1 MENDQEAPE
10 GRDYEAEA
18 RQQGWKPV
26 DEFDGDPAK
35 HKSAEQF
42 VKDGEEKLPLVLAR
56 NKHLNDALDAER
68 RRIKRLEKD
77 FEDVRN
83 LMSTMEKRA
92 YDKAFADIQA
102 EQEAA
107 VETGDIAGFKA
118 ASKKMQELQKEAAP
132 ETPKAKTKYDPLD
145 VRRTYADFVA
155 ENEWFDDGATGGAK
169 KVLTM
174 YAETVADELGELD
187 AYDGTPQEYFAEI
200 AAKVKAKY
208 GERYPAM
215 FGEAEEDD
223 EPKPRKKLSME
234 GVTPTR
240 RNTARTPQPTD
251 AQREQAKRFVQLGVF
266 PSYDVALKEMTANG

>member
-1 MENDQEAPE
+1 METDQEAD
-10 GRDYEAEA
+10 RDFEAEA
-18 RQQGWKPV
+18 RQQGWKPI

-92 YDKAFADIQA
+92 YDKALSDIQA

-107 VETGDIAGFKA
+107 VETGDVTAFKA
-118 ASKKMQELQKEAAP
+118 ASKKMQELQKEAVP
-132 ETPKAKTKYDPLD
+132 EKPKTKYDPLD

-155 ENEWFDDGATGGAK
+155 ENEWFDDGATGGPK

-187 AYDGTPQEYFAEI
+187 AYDGTPAEYFAAI
-200 AAKVKAKY
+200 AEKVKEKY
-208 GERYPAM
+208 AERYPAM
-215 FGEAEEDD
+215 FGEEEDE

-234 GVTPTR
+234 GVTPSR
-240 RNTARTPQPTD
+240 RNTARTPQPTE
-251 AQREQAKRFVQLGVF
+251 AQREQARRFVQLGVF